1 MDYETA
7 IKVFFKPPPAGTPTP
22 YPVVHARPARRL
34 RDACEPLAIHAT
46 WCRRTNERLA
56 ALGLNFLTGYVKEKL
71 KLLKG
76 ESGKVVTH
84 KLTKLACRQREIA
97 VF

>member
-1 MDYETA
+1 MDN
-7 IKVFFKPPPAGTPTP
+7 K
-22 YPVVHARPARRL
+22 
-34 RDACEPLAIHAT
+34 
-46 WCRRTNERLA
+46 
-56 ALGLNFLTGYVKEKL
+56 KEKL

-76 ESGKVVTH
+76 ESGKVVHH